1 MPVSRPHLFAIAAVA
16 AALSLSGCSVVD
28 GILPKPAETRDAQSG
43 EIVGGGSTNV
53 FTLAVGDCL
62 DDESSTE
69 EVSEVPTVPC
79 SEAHQYEVYGEV
91 TIPGD
96 QWPGDEV
103 ISQQADDGCYAQF
116 QPFAGIDYEDSTL
129 EFNYY
134 IPTEGSWD
142 EMGDRLVTCI
152 IYDSV
157 ATTGSLK
164 GAAR

>member
-1 MPVSRPHLFAIAAVA
+1 MPVSRQHLFAIAAVA

-53 FTLAVGDCL
+53 FTLTVGDCL
-62 DDESSTE
+62 NDESSTE

-79 SEAHQYEVYGEV
+79 SEGLQYEVYGEV
-91 TIPGD
+91 TIAGD

-116 QPFAGIDYEDSTL
+116 QPFAGIAYEDSTL

-142 EMGDRLVTCI
+142 EMGDRLATCV
-152 IYDSV
+152 IYDS
-157 ATTGSLK
+157 ATTTGSLK